1 MRGPLFIYRGTMSV
15 ENILQEVNLIATL
28 SGILA
33 GFAFSA
39 VIQLLSTD
47 RPGWLTSAVITVFSM
62 STLMLLYSLFT
73 FVMIGAATAE
83 LNQEVEIW
91 SSLGGW
97 AFMVAFLGLLL
108 FLAGVGLSGWIRSKA
123 TGIAT
128 SLFAAIT
135 FCMVMWVFISA
146 IAIFA

>member
-1 MRGPLFIYRGTMSV
+1 MSV

-39 VIQLLSTD
+39 VVQLLTID
-47 RPGWLTSAVITVFSM
+47 RPGRLTSAVIIIFSV
-62 STLMLLYSLFT
+62 SALMLLYTLFT

-83 LNQEVEIW
+83 LDRQIEQL
-91 SSLGGW
+91 SGLGGW
-97 AFMVAFLGLLL
+97 AFVVAFLGLLL

-128 SLFAAIT
+128 SIFALIT
-135 FCMVMWVFISA
+135 LCMVMWVFISA
-146 IAIFA
+146 IAIFV

>member
-1 MRGPLFIYRGTMSV
+1 MSV

-28 SGILA
+28 AGILA

-39 VIQLLSTD
+39 VVQLISTD
-47 RPGWLTSAVITVFSM
+47 RPGWLTSAVIIIFSV
-62 STLMLLYSLFT
+62 STLMLLYTLFT

-83 LNQEVEIW
+83 LNREIEQL
-91 SSLGGW
+91 SGLGGW
-97 AFMVAFLGLLL
+97 AFVVAFLGLLL

-128 SLFAAIT
+128 SVFAAIT
-135 FCMVMWVFISA
+135 FCMVMWVFVAA

>member
-1 MRGPLFIYRGTMSV
+1 MSV

-28 SGILA
+28 AGILA

-39 VIQLLSTD
+39 VVQLISTD
-47 RPGWLTSAVITVFSM
+47 RPGWLTSAVIIIFSV
-62 STLMLLYSLFT
+62 STLMLLYTLFT

-83 LNQEVEIW
+83 LNREIEQL
-91 SSLGGW
+91 SGLGGW
-97 AFMVAFLGLLL
+97 AFVVAFLGLLL

-128 SLFAAIT
+128 SVFAAIT

-146 IAIFA
+146 VAVFV

>member
-1 MRGPLFIYRGTMSV
+1 MSV

-47 RPGWLTSAVITVFSM
+47 RPGWLTSAVITIFSV
-62 STLMLLYSLFT
+62 STLMLLYTLFT

-83 LNQEVEIW
+83 LNQEIEIW
-91 SSLGGW
+91 SNLGGW
-97 AFMVAFLGLLL
+97 AFVVAFLGLLL

-128 SLFAAIT
+128 SIFAAIT

-146 IAIFA
+146 IALFV